1 MLPSDTT
8 AKSLVLVT
16 GAAGA
21 VGPRVVQTLH
31 DAGYRVR
38 ALSRAAPPVGLLPM
52 GVEVRL
58 GNVTDPAAVQAAMEG
73 VEAVIHLAAVLHFI
87 NPPRT
92 LRGEYERINVGGTAA
107 VVAAALQA
115 DVRRVVLFSTIAV
128 YGPAGGRVLTEA
140 TLPQPDTLY
149 AQSKLAAEQLVLLA
163 GRRDGQ
169 PLGAVLRPGAVYGA
183 RVKGNY
189 QRLVQALRRGRFI
202 PIGDGRNRRTLI
214 YDRDLAQAAVLAA
227 QHPAAAGQLYNVS
240 DGHFHTLNQIINAIC
255 KALGRRPPRFSVPLG
270 PARMAAGLLENG
282 LRLLR
287 QTSPIGSAVID
298 KYTEDVA
305 VDSRRIQTELGFVP
319 RFDLRMGWQ
328 ETIREMRQNG
338 AL

>member
-1 MLPSDTT
+1 M
-8 AKSLVLVT
+8 LVT
-16 GAAGA
+16 GATGA
-21 VGPRVVQTLH
+21 VGPRVVQALREV
-31 DAGYRVR
+31 GYRVR
-38 ALSRAAPPVGLLPM
+38 TLSLGAPPVGLLPM

-58 GNVTDPAAVQAAMEG
+58 GNVTDPAAVRAAMES
-73 VEAVIHLAAVLHFI
+73 VEAVIHLAALLHI
-87 NPPRT
+87 VNPPQA

-107 VVAAALQA
+107 VVDAALQA

-149 AQSKLAAEQLVLLA
+149 AQSKLAAEQLVLQA
-163 GRRDGQ
+163 RRQDGQ

-189 QRLVQALRRGRFI
+189 QRLVEALRCGRFI

-227 QHPAAAGQLYNVS
+227 QHPTAAGQLYNVS

-255 KALGRRPPRFSVPLG
+255 EALGRRPPRFSVPLG
-270 PARMAAGLLENG
+270 PARIAAGLLENG
-282 LRLLR
+282 LRLLGR
-287 QTSPIGSAVID
+287 TSPIGSATID

-305 VDSRRIQTELGFVP
+305 VDSRRIQVELGFAP
-319 RFDLRMGWQ
+319 RFDLRFGWQ
-328 ETIREMRQNG
+328 ETIRDMRQNG
-338 AL
+338 VL

>member
-1 MLPSDTT
+1 MADS
-8 AKSLVLVT
+8 SICLVT
-16 GAAGA
+16 GATGA
-21 VGPRVVQTLH
+21 VGPALVQALH
-31 DAGYRVR
+31 GAGYRVR
-38 ALSRAAPPVGLLPM
+38 TLSLYLPSANLLPP
-52 GVEVRL
+52 GVDARR
-58 GNVTDPAAVQAAMEG
+58 GDITDRISVNQAMQGVDAV
-73 VEAVIHLAAVLHFI
+73 VHLAALLHI
-87 NPPRT
+87 VNPPQT
-92 LRGEYERINVGGTAA
+92 LRGEYERINVGGTA
-107 VVAAALQA
+107 VVVDAALQA

-128 YGPAGGRVLTEA
+128 YGPAGGQVLTEA

-149 AQSKLAAEQLVLLA
+149 AQSKLAAEQLVLQA
-163 GRRDGQ
+163 RRRDGQ
-169 PLGAVLRPGAVYGA
+169 PLGTVLRPGAVYGA

-189 QRLVQALRRGRFI
+189 QRLVQAVRRGRFI

-214 YDRDLAQAAVLAA
+214 HDRDLAQAVVLAA
-227 QHPAAAGQLYNVS
+227 QRPTAAGQLYNVS

-255 KALGRRPPRFSVPLG
+255 GALGRRPPRFSVPLG

-282 LRLLR
+282 LRLLG

-319 RFDLRMGWQ
+319 RFDLYAGWR

-338 AL
+338 EL